1 MDTIVLQQE
10 LFKTIRS
17 KMPEHLSAADEVA
30 RILNISTDS
39 AYRRMRGEK
48 TISLDELSALCFHY
62 HISMDELMNI
72 QTGAFLF
79 QGNIIDSNTFRYDK
93 YIQAMLQSFTYMGS
107 FKEKEFYYLCKDIPV
122 FQHYHF
128 KEIAAFKYYFW
139 MKTILHM
146 PDFRHR
152 KFSFEAY
159 PDEMFEI
166 GKKILSLYSSL
177 NVVEIIN
184 IESVNST
191 IRQIEFY
198 RDGQMFES
206 DEDIWKIYD
215 ALEKLID
222 HMEDQADAG
231 YMFKYGD
238 PDKKPMGTY
247 RFYFNEVILG
257 DNTMLA
263 VLDGMKMVYLVHSG
277 VNYMSTRDLSFCN
290 YTYDTIQNLMQKSTL
305 ISSAEEHERARFF
318 KFLRNR
324 IAKQQESLN
333 V

>member
-1 MDTIVLQQE
+1 MDTIALQQE
-10 LFKTIRS
+10 LFKIIRG
-17 KMPEHLSAADEVA
+17 KIPDHLSAADEIA
-30 RILNISTDS
+30 RILDISTDS

-93 YIQAMLQSFTYMGS
+93 YMQGILQNFSYMGS

-146 PDFRHR
+146 PDFRYR
-152 KFSFEAY
+152 KFSFAAY
-159 PDEMFEI
+159 PDEMFDI
-166 GKKILSLYSSL
+166 GEKILSLYSSL

-184 IESVNST
+184 IETVNST

-198 RDGQMFES
+198 REGQTFES

-222 HMEDQADAG
+222 HMEEQADAG

-238 PDKKPMGTY
+238 PDKKSLGTY
-247 RFYFNEVILG
+247 KFYFNEVILG

-263 VLDGMKMVYLVHSG
+263 VLDGMKMLTLVHSG

-290 YTYDTIQNLMQKSTL
+290 YTYDTIHNLMQKSTL

-324 IAKQQESLN
+324 IARQQETLK

>member
-1 MDTIVLQQE
+1 MDTITLQQE
-10 LFKTIRS
+10 LFKTIRG
-17 KMPEHLSAADEVA
+17 KIPAHLSAADELA
-30 RILNISTDS
+30 RILDISTDS
-39 AYRRMRGEK
+39 AYRRIRGEK

-79 QGNIIDSNTFRYDK
+79 QGNIIDSNAFRFDK
-93 YIQAMLQSFTYMGS
+93 YMEAMLRNFAYMAS
-107 FKEKEFYYLCKDIPV
+107 FKQKEFYYLCKDIPV

-139 MKTILHM
+139 MKTILHT
-146 PDFRHR
+146 PDFARR
-152 KFSFEAY
+152 KFSFAEY
-159 PDEMFEI
+159 PDELFEI
-166 GKKILSLYSSL
+166 GKKVLSLYSSL

-184 IESVNST
+184 IETVNST
-191 IRQIEFY
+191 IRQIEFH

-206 DEDIWKIYD
+206 DEDIWKIYA

-231 YMFKYGD
+231 YMFNYGD
-238 PDKKPMGTY
+238 PDKKPLGGY
-247 RFYFNEVILG
+247 QFYFNEVVLG
-257 DNTMLA
+257 DNTMMA

-277 VNYMSTRDLSFCN
+277 VNYMATRDLSFCN
-290 YTYDTIQNLMQKSTL
+290 YTSDTIHNLMQKSTL

-324 IAKQQESLN
+324 ITKQQESLN